1 MRFITWDSGILGG
14 LALLLAY
21 SLLIRKHKSLATL
34 VSLYVAYVIAS
45 AWGERIAEFFAGNR
59 VLFNQVW
66 IQANAS
72 PPLVQAVLMILVAF
86 LLSSFIKLAG
96 RRSRYSMVEVAVYA
110 VCTLALAVMF
120 ILSFL
125 SPEQR
130 ALAMESSKLV
140 PYIYNWREI
149 ILVVPV
155 LAMIFFG
162 IYADE
167 E

>member
-1 MRFITWDSGILGG
+1 MRFITWDSGIIAA

-34 VSLYVAYVIAS
+34 VSLYVAYVMAS

-66 IQANAS
+66 IKANAS
-72 PPLVQAVLMILVAF
+72 PPLVQAVLMVVIAF

-96 RRSRYSMVEVAVYA
+96 RRSRYSVVEVVIYA

-125 SPEQR
+125 SPAQR
-130 ALAMESSKLV
+130 EVAMASSKIV
-140 PYIYNWREI
+140 PYIYNWRQV

-162 IYADE
+162 IYGDDE
-167 E
+167 